1 LIKKLQIAKFFF
13 FNFFFVIL
21 LIFSLEF
28 LFRYKEIIN
37 FNGIEK
43 DFILETKEFHFENNK
58 NYKGKVFGIM
68 SYTDESGFRVE
79 NNQFKY
85 KKFSENILI
94 LGDSTSFG
102 VGIAEPETFVG
113 MLRKK
118 YQNKNLYNS
127 SVVGYNLY
135 NYNIV
140 IDNFFIKNYAKKIII
155 FLNINDLHFSD
166 AFEANSEIKMSYM
179 KRLMGNLNFFLRD
192 KLLIYVYF
200 KGLASN
206 PPKRYYEA
214 LLSTYKNENFLL
226 AKKYLSEIKYKSNHL
241 ESEILV
247 ILLPYSFQVTEG
259 KCSDFFLFPQNKLK
273 NILSDVNI
281 SYIDLTD
288 SFCENKNAN
297 ELFFKFDPVHLS
309 KKGHQHVF
317 KNLENERV
325 F

>member
-1 LIKKLQIAKFFF
+1 LNKKLKLAKIFFI
-13 FNFFFVIL
+13 NFFLIIL
-21 LIFSLEF
+21 LFFSLEF

-43 DFILETKEFHFENNK
+43 DFIVKTKDFHFENNK
-58 NYKGKVFGIM
+58 NYDGKVFGIK
-68 SYTDESGFRVE
+68 SYTDENGFRIE

-102 VGIAEPETFVG
+102 VGIEEPETFVG
-113 MLRKK
+113 LLRKK
-118 YQNKNLYNS
+118 YQNKNFYNS
-127 SVVGYNLY
+127 SVVGYHLY
-135 NYNIV
+135 NYSIV
-140 IDNFFIKNYAKKIII
+140 IDNFFRKNYAKKITI
-155 FLNINDLHFSD
+155 FLNINDLHFFE
-166 AFEANSEIKMSYM
+166 AFEANSELEVSYM
-179 KRLMGNLNFFLRD
+179 KRLIGTLNSFLRD

-206 PPKRYYEA
+206 PPKRYYDA
-214 LLSTYKNENFLL
+214 LFSMYKNENLLL
-226 AKKYLSEIKYKSNHL
+226 AKKYLSEIKYKSNQFK
-241 ESEILV
+241 SEILV
-247 ILLPYSFQVTEG
+247 VLLPYSFQVTEG

-281 SYIDLTD
+281 SYMDLTD
-288 SFCENKNAN
+288 SFCENKNAI

-317 KNLENERV
+317 KKLVNDRI